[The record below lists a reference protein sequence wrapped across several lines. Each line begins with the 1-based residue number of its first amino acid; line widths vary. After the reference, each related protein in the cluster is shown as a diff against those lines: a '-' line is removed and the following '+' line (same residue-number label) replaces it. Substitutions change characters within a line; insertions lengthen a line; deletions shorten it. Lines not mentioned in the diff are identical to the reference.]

1 MERFA
6 RAVVARPRLVIAVVL
21 LLTAGL
27 VSALRNL
34 RLEVTAQDELP
45 ENHPYI
51 QIDQRLNAR
60 LGVDRTSLLA
70 IGVRDGDIFT
80 TRSLARLQRLT
91 EAVARLPGV
100 LPATVLS
107 LASPQV
113 KVTYPEPGGFR
124 VAPLLESIPD
134 DPAGLR
140 ALRETVFSYP
150 MYVGNL
156 VTADGRGAIILADFA
171 DRTPPSAVL
180 DGLEALAASERDDE
194 TEIYVGGQCV
204 LAALERT
211 TRSLAPLVLLAVAV
225 IGLVHYEAFR
235 TLQAV
240 FLPLTTAALSVVW
253 AMGLLVVLGFTL
265 TPWTAI
271 TAILILSVA
280 AGHAVQILKRYYEC
294 WEEFRDNRAAVVA
307 AMTRIG
313 PVMLTAGLVAAAGFA
328 SLTTM
333 GVPAVRDFGLMAAFG
348 VLSALAIELTFIPA
362 CRVLLRPPRPREAAR
377 ERGHGLVDPAVDAIT
392 AAVCGRP
399 RLVLGAGIAV
409 VLIAALGISRLQVN
423 SSVRSWFPADTPVIA
438 QERMVRARFTGTS
451 TLKILVEGD
460 APEALLDPAALRGM
474 ATLQQTLAD
483 DPNIS
488 ATLSAADFVQ
498 VLNRAMHDGAPD
510 AYRIPDSRAL
520 IAQELLLY
528 GPSDLGRLL
537 SADYQTGVIYALA
550 RSDDVAWIEGL
561 FARLRVVAHQA
572 FPAGIRVSVAG
583 GELGQAAAMNGT
595 VVREK
600 LSNMLQVSIVIV
612 ALTSVV
618 FRSMTAGLLVFMPLA
633 CAALVN
639 LGLMGWTGSWLSFAT
654 ASYTAAGVSLGAD
667 FAIYLLFR
675 LREEVRHRAM
685 PDAIREALRTSG
697 RAILFVA
704 SAIAAGYATLLLS
717 DFALWRQLGVYVAL
731 MMATSA
737 LATLTLLPSL
747 LLLRTPRFLTP
758 RRSLDRDPTPS
769 DAAAKPLTVTPGGE
783 QRAANPACATSAT
796 PAPASCPEA
805 E

>member
-1 MERFA
+1 MERLA
-6 RAVVARPRLVIAVVL
+6 RAVVARPRLVIAVML

-27 VSALRNL
+27 VAALRNL

-45 ENHPYI
+45 QNHPYI

-70 IGVRDGDIFT
+70 LGVREGDIFT
-80 TRSLARLQRLT
+80 PRTLARLERLT
-91 EAVARLPGV
+91 RAVERLPGV
-100 LPATVLS
+100 LPATVVS
-107 LASPQV
+107 LASPEV
-113 KVTYPEPGGFR
+113 KAIYPEPGGFR
-124 VAPLLESIPD
+124 VGPLLETIPD
-134 DPAGLR
+134 DPAALR
-140 ALRETVFSYP
+140 ALRESVFSYP

-171 DRTPPSAVL
+171 DRTPPSTVL
-180 DGLEALAASERDDE
+180 DGLEALAASERDAE
-194 TEIYVGGQCV
+194 TEIHVGGQCV

-211 TRSLAPLVLLAVAV
+211 TRSLGPLVLLAVAV

-253 AMGLLVVLGFTL
+253 AMGLLVVLGFNL

-294 WEEFRDNRAAVVA
+294 WEELGNNREAVVA
-307 AMTRIG
+307 AFTRIG
-313 PVMLTAGLVAAAGFA
+313 PVMLTAGVVAAAGFA
-328 SLTTM
+328 SLTTL

-348 VLSALAIELTFIPA
+348 ILSALAIELTFIPA
-362 CRVLLRPPRPREAAR
+362 CRVLLPPPRPREAAR
-377 ERGHGLVDPAVDAIT
+377 ERGHRLVDPAVDAIT
-392 AAVCGRP
+392 GLVSARP
-399 RLVLGAGIAV
+399 RLVVGVVAAV
-409 VLIAALGISRLQVN
+409 VLIAALGIVRLHVN

-438 QERMVRARFTGTS
+438 QERIVRARFTGTS

-460 APEALLDPAALRGM
+460 APEALLDPAVFRGM
-474 ATLQQTLAD
+474 ATLQRTLAAE
-483 DPNIS
+483 PNIS

-537 SADYQTGVIYALA
+537 SVDYQTGVVYGLA
-550 RSDDVAWIEGL
+550 RSDDVAWIERL
-561 FARLRVVAHQA
+561 FAKLRLDAQEA

-583 GELGQAAAMNGT
+583 GELGQAAAMNAT
-595 VVREK
+595 VVHEK

-612 ALTSVV
+612 LLTSLV
-618 FRSMTAGLLVFMPLA
+618 FRSMLAGLLVFTPLA

-654 ASYTAAGVSLGAD
+654 ATYTAAGVSLGAD

-675 LREEVRHRAM
+675 LRDEVQHSAL

-704 SAIAAGYATLLLS
+704 SAIAAGYSTLLLS

-737 LATLTLLPSL
+737 LATLTLLPGLIL
-747 LLLRTPRFLTP
+747 LHRPRFLTP
-758 RRSLDRDPTPS
+758 RRSMDHDETPS
-769 DAAAKPLTVTPGGE
+769 DAAATSLPASAHS
-783 QRAANPACATSAT
+783 RAAGTRS
-796 PAPASCPEA
+796 
-805 E
+805 